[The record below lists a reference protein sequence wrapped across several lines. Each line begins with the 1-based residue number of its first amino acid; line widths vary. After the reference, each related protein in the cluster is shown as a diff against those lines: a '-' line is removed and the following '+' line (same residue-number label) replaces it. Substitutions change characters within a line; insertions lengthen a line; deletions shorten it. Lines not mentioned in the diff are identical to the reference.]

1 MNGPQTPVSC
11 VCLRSVLNYS
21 RGKSRKPFPF
31 IWVTNYKLLGWW
43 RVSIGGR
50 LRAKATLSAC
60 FRNYEG
66 WVGPNFHTIIPLSR
80 RNCLITSSFGKLS
93 IQNQLLSIHIWTK
106 LISHENTF
114 MNHILYADYSVWG
127 GIKRLLSRHFVH
139 TMKSILYFQITTNK
153 DIQIQKEQRKRIR
166 FRVAKVIFVLM
177 KQNKPFQST
186 RNSKVITWLTGH
198 TRKTWQVSFWC

>member
-1 MNGPQTPVSC
+1 MNGPHTPVCC

-66 WVGPNFHTIIPLSR
+66 WVGPNFLTNVPLSR

-93 IQNQLLSIHIWTK
+93 IQNQLLSIYVWTK
-106 LISHENTF
+106 YHMQILSWITYCKLI
-114 MNHILYADYSVWG
+114 IL
-127 GIKRLLSRHFVH
+127 RQNQRTLSRHFVH
-139 TMKSILYFQITTNK
+139 TGKYKKTILHFQITTKK
-153 DIQIQKEQRKRIR
+153 DSER
-166 FRVAKVIFVLM
+166 FLC
-177 KQNKPFQST
+177 S
-186 RNSKVITWLTGH
+186 L
-198 TRKTWQVSFWC
+198 

>member
-1 MNGPQTPVSC
+1 MYGPHTPVCC

-21 RGKSRKPFPF
+21 KGKSRKPFPF

-66 WVGPNFHTIIPLSR
+66 WVGQNFLTIVPLSR

-93 IQNQLLSIHIWTK
+93 IQNQLLSIYVWTK
-106 LISHENTF
+106 YHMQILSWITYCKLIILFRNQGILFTLGKKTNSSLSNNQKRYLNSERTEKKNQNRSGKNTISTICSDETKQALPDFMKFYCHYMTNWSH
-114 MNHILYADYSVWG
+114 
-127 GIKRLLSRHFVH
+127 K
-139 TMKSILYFQITTNK
+139 
-153 DIQIQKEQRKRIR
+153 
-166 FRVAKVIFVLM
+166 
-177 KQNKPFQST
+177 
-186 RNSKVITWLTGH
+186 
-198 TRKTWQVSFWC
+198 